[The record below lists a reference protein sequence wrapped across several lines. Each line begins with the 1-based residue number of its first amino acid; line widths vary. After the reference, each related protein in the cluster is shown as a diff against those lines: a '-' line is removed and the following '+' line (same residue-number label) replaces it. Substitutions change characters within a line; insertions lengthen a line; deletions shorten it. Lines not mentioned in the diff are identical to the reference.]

1 MSDHPSQVGNDDPRS
16 ESTKR
21 HTFVYVVCSPLGRV
35 GKTLTARLVMDY
47 YLSSGRFP
55 LAFDTNHLDPGLAP
69 VFPSETNVVDL
80 TSTRGQM
87 ELFDRLVVADEIP
100 KVIDLWHVSHDSF
113 FRQAHEFE
121 FFEEAWRRGIEPV
134 VVLLTDE
141 RERFAQEV
149 KNLSAQWRGL
159 KIVLVHDEA
168 LTKLPHEA
176 VYGKPF
182 RLAHPIM
189 VLPELDVVVRR
200 ALDQPKILL
209 DRIIREPS
217 PDTSFVI
224 VSRVRSLLA
233 PFFDHFETLERKL
246 VLENASFL

>member
-1 MSDHPSQVGNDDPRS
+1 MSDEPSLEADPRP

-21 HTFVYVVCSPLGRV
+21 HTFVYLVCSPLGRV

-47 YLSSGRFP
+47 YLSSERFP
-55 LAFDTNHLDPGLAP
+55 LAFDTNHMDPGLAP
-69 VFPSETNVVDL
+69 IFPAETNVVDL

-87 ELFDRLVVADEIP
+87 GLFDRLVVADEVP
-100 KVIDLWHVSHDSF
+100 KVVDLWHVSYEAF
-113 FRQAHEFE
+113 FRHAQEFE
-121 FFEEAWRRGIEPV
+121 FFEECWARGIEPV

-141 RERFAQEV
+141 RERFVQEV
-149 KNLSAQWRGL
+149 KNLSTQWRGL

-176 VYGKPF
+176 IYGKPF

-233 PFFDHFETLERKL
+233 PFFDQFETLERKL
-246 VLENASFL
+246 VLENATFLG

>member
-1 MSDHPSQVGNDDPRS
+1 MSDEPWQVAVDP
-16 ESTKR
+16 EDTKR
-21 HTFVYVVCSPLGRV
+21 HTFLYLVCSPQGRV
-35 GKTLTARLVMDY
+35 GKTLTARLLIDY
-47 YLSSGRFP
+47 HLSGDRFP
-55 LAFDTNHLDPGLAP
+55 LAFETNHFEPGLAP
-69 VFPSETNVVDL
+69 VFPNETNVVDF
-80 TSTRGQM
+80 TSTTGQM
-87 ELFDRLVVADEIP
+87 ALFDRLVVADEIP
-100 KVIDLWHVSHDSF
+100 KVVDLWHVSHDSF
-113 FRQAHEFE
+113 FRQAQEFE
-121 FFEEAWRRGIEPV
+121 FFEESWRRGIEPIV
-134 VVLLTDE
+134 VMLTDE

-149 KNLSAQWRGL
+149 KNLSAQWRGV

-176 VYGKPF
+176 VHGKRF

-233 PFFDHFETLERKL
+233 PFFDQFESLERKL
-246 VLENASFL
+246 VLENASFLG

>member
-1 MSDHPSQVGNDDPRS
+1 MSDEPSVDADPRP

-21 HTFVYVVCSPLGRV
+21 HTFVYLVCSPLGRV
-35 GKTLTARLVMDY
+35 GKTLTARLVVDY
-47 YLSSGRFP
+47 YLSSERFP
-55 LAFDTNHLDPGLAP
+55 LAFDTNHMDPGLAP
-69 VFPSETNVVDL
+69 VFPTETDVVDL

-87 ELFDRLVVADEIP
+87 KLFDRLVVADETP
-100 KVIDLWHVSHDSF
+100 KVVDLWHVSYEAF
-113 FRQAHEFE
+113 FRHAQEFE
-121 FFEEAWRRGIEPV
+121 FFEECWARGIEPLV
-134 VVLLTDE
+134 VMLTDE
-141 RERFAQEV
+141 RERFAQEI
-149 KNLSAQWRGL
+149 KNLSAHWRGL

-224 VSRVRSLLA
+224 VSRVRSLLS
-233 PFFDHFETLERKL
+233 PFFDQFETLERKL
-246 VLENASFL
+246 VLENASFLG

>member
-1 MSDHPSQVGNDDPRS
+1 MSDDPSPVDADPRP

-21 HTFVYVVCSPLGRV
+21 HTFVYLVCSPLGRV

-47 YLSSGRFP
+47 YLSSERFP
-55 LAFDTNHLDPGLAP
+55 LAFDTNQLDPGLAP
-69 VFPSETNVVDL
+69 VFPAETNVVDL

-87 ELFDRLVVADEIP
+87 ELFDRLVVPDEIP
-100 KVIDLWHVSHDSF
+100 KVVDLWHVSYESF
-113 FRQAHEFE
+113 FRQAQEFE
-121 FFEEAWRRGIEPV
+121 FFDECWRRGIEPV

-141 RERFAQEV
+141 RERFAKEV
-149 KNLSAQWRGL
+149 KTLSTQWRGL

-224 VSRVRSLLA
+224 ASRVRSLLA
-233 PFFDHFETLERKL
+233 PFFDQFESLERKL
-246 VLENASFL
+246 VLENASFLG

>member
-1 MSDHPSQVGNDDPRS
+1 MSDEPSPVEADPRP
-16 ESTKR
+16 ETAKR
-21 HTFVYVVCSPLGRV
+21 HTFVYLVCSPLGRV

-47 YLSSGRFP
+47 YLSGDRFP

-69 VFPSETNVVDL
+69 VFPAETNVVDL

-100 KVIDLWHVSHDSF
+100 KVVDLWHVSYEVF
-113 FRQAHEFE
+113 FRQAQEFE

-149 KNLSAQWRGL
+149 KNLSAHWRGL
-159 KIVLVHDEA
+159 KIVLIHNEA
-168 LTKLPHEA
+168 LTKLPQEA
-176 VYGKPF
+176 VYG
-182 RLAHPIM
+182 
-189 VLPELDVVVRR
+189 LPELDVVVRR

-217 PDTSFVI
+217 SDTSFVI

-233 PFFDHFETLERKL
+233 PFFDQFESLERKL
-246 VLENASFL
+246 VLENASFLG